1 MSNPFRLN
9 LSESHEAYSVGYIL
23 DPYREQLEMHFLLL
37 MEVAMGKR
45 KIKWKHTRLNW
56 NEHVEKLL
64 HEESFDS
71 HYRMSLEAFTTLVDL
86 LCPMS
91 TPNIIK

>member
-1 MSNPFRLN
+1 MSNPFRVN
-9 LSESHEAYSVGYIL
+9 LSEGHEAYSVGYIL
-23 DPYREQLEMHFLLL
+23 DPYRDQLEMHFLLL

-56 NEHVEKLL
+56 KEHVEKLL

-71 HYRMSLEAFTTLVDL
+71 KYRMSLEAFNTLLEL
-86 LCPMS
+86 LRPMITS
-91 TPNIIK
+91 S